1 MKLQS
6 KNQTKKKHQQRS
18 YNLQQNLKRDAL
30 WYVFSLIPDIGFLDS
45 LRLKFN
51 KRKNMEP
58 RMFVNVVASSG
69 ISGPDRFP

>member
-69 ISGPDRFP
+69 ISGPDCFP